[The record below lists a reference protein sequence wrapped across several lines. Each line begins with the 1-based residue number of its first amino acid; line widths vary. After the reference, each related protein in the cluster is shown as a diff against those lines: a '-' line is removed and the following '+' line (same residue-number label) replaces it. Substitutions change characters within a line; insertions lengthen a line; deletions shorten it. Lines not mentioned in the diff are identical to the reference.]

1 MRLKKQISEGAKP
14 EGTLDLGKGV
24 YGGGSGAAE
33 DFVGHIACLLTV
45 NISPSAVLITIL
57 NSKNSLF

>member
-1 MRLKKQISEGAKP
+1 MKKQISEGAKP
-14 EGTLDLGKGV
+14 EGTVDLGKGV

-45 NISPSAVLITIL
+45 NISR
-57 NSKNSLF
+57 